1 MVSLAF
7 LWQLWYNFPRGEN
20 VRKLKLF
27 LMVFLLG
34 LTSLF
39 LFRPQV
45 TATTNYQ
52 EKIFEFR
59 GAWVATV
66 SNIDMPRQTSSQAI
80 DIKAYQDEFIRILDV
95 FEAYK
100 LNVVIFQVRP
110 TNDAFYSS
118 TINPWSRFL
127 INVEGRYPGW
137 DPMAWMIEKCH
148 ERNMEFHA
156 WLNPYRASLGVL
168 PDTGDY
174 QTELNS
180 YLQTLDPINFARRHP
195 DLLVRGIHTAGD
207 ARVLLN
213 PAEPLVREHIY
224 DTIEEIVRKYDV
236 DAIHFDDYFY
246 NGVADA
252 EDNDNYQTYLL
263 SNPYLSKG
271 DWRREQVNILIE
283 GIHDLLVSLNASLNK
298 QVQFGISPAGVW
310 APADNMGCGAY
321 GQPGG
326 MTDIACY
333 SYSSYVDL
341 FADTK
346 KWVNEEWIDY
356 IVPQN
361 YGNLNGNHP
370 AITRWWANEV
380 SKGDVKLYIGL
391 APYQYTSTNQ
401 GWEIPEMDNQ
411 MMLANSYPTVDGFVF
426 FSIKELR
433 YPANVN
439 MTEAYK
445 ILKSRWTH
453 RALPPIIFTQK
464 LTSYPSPTLST
475 WRNTNHINLYFDA
488 NPSAYGYVIYRLPH
502 QEVFDPQT
510 SLIYDVVLNQKEAF
524 FVRHEA
530 DNLVDYTYY
539 VQTVYVDGIMG
550 TYFKPISTGIYDT
563 NEAPILNNIQIEA
576 DSLVFNYRDWIKVSG
591 EVSDINDDDLRV
603 TLDFTI
609 PNYSITYEAEIIDG
623 KFSVLVFIPPYSVNR
638 GRFVITAFDGIESDV
653 IKTRAFYSPSSKYTD
668 TIIHFINM
676 ELLLSDISERIY
688 GD

>member
-1 MVSLAF
+1 M
-7 LWQLWYNFPRGEN
+7 
-20 VRKLKLF
+20 RKCKF
-27 LMVFLLG
+27 ILMVFLLG
-34 LTSLF
+34 LISLF

-52 EKIFEFR
+52 ENIFEFR

-66 SNIDMPRQTSSQAI
+66 SNIDISRQASTQAM
-80 DIKAYQDEFIRILDV
+80 DIKAYQDEFLQIINV

-100 LNVVIFQVRP
+100 LNAVIFQVRP

-137 DPMAWMIEKCH
+137 DPMEWMIEQCH
-148 ERNMEFHA
+148 ARNMEFHA

-174 QTELNS
+174 QTEMNA
-180 YLQTLDPINFARRHP
+180 YLQTLDPINFARLHP
-195 DLLVRGIHTAGD
+195 DLLVRGIHTTGD
-207 ARVLLN
+207 ARILLN

-246 NGVADA
+246 NGVADV
-252 EDNDNYQTYLL
+252 EDNDNYQTYLQT
-263 SNPYLSKG
+263 NPYMTKG

-283 GIHDLLVSLNASLNK
+283 GISNLLDGLNTTLNK

-346 KWVNEEWIDY
+346 KWVNEEWVDY

-361 YGNLNGNHP
+361 YGNLEGNHP

-391 APYQYTSTNQ
+391 APYQYRTTNQ
-401 GWEIPEMDNQ
+401 GWDIPEMDNQ
-411 MMLANSYPTVDGFVF
+411 MMLGYTYPTVSGYVF

-433 YPANVN
+433 NPANLN
-439 MTEAYK
+439 MTEAFNK
-445 ILKSRWTH
+445 LKERWSH
-453 RALPPIIFTQK
+453 RALTPIIFKQNV
-464 LTSYPSPTLST
+464 TSYPSPELTT
-475 WRNTNHINLYFDA
+475 WRNTNHINLYFGA
-488 NPSAYGYVIYRLPH
+488 NPSAYGYVIYRLPS
-502 QEVFDPQT
+502 QEVFDADNTPV
-510 SLIYDVVLNQKEAF
+510 YDVVINSDEAF

-530 DNLVDYTYY
+530 ENLVDYTYY
-539 VQTVYVDGIMG
+539 VQTVYNDGVLG
-550 TYFKPISTGIYDT
+550 TYFKPITTGVFDT
-563 NEAPILNNIQIEA
+563 NVAPVLSNVKIEA
-576 DSLVFNYRDWIKVSG
+576 ESLVFAYRDWVTVTG
-591 EVSDINDDDLRV
+591 EVSDANDDELEV

-609 PNYSITYEAEIIDG
+609 PNYSMVYEAEIIDG
-623 KFSVLVFIPPYSVNR
+623 KFSFSVFIPPYSVNR
-638 GRFVITAFDGIESDV
+638 GRFTITAFDGIESDV
-653 IKTRAFYSPSSKYTD
+653 EYTTAFYAPSSKYTD
-668 TIIHFINM
+668 TMIQYMNM
-676 ELLLSDISERIY
+676 ELVLANIIEQIY
-688 GD
+688 GG